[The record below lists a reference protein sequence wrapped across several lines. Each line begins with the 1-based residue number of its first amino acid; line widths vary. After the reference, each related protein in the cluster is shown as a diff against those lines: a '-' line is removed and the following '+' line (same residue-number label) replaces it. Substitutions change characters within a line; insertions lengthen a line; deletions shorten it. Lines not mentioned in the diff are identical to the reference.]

1 MIIDVSYAQGKIDWA
16 KVAKDKNVEG
26 VIIQVGY
33 GQNIARQDDTQFKNN
48 VNGCIKYGIPFG
60 LYLYSYAKTVAAVKG
75 EAEHMIRL
83 ANTVKNKI
91 SLPLYYD
98 IEEPGTGQGSL
109 QRFNAWAKLIKAA
122 GYVPGLY
129 TGEYWFNAYIHSA
142 VKYTV
147 WVAKYGT
154 NNGTPQS
161 KPNIGGY
168 DYDLWQYTS
177 KAKVS
182 GIKGGVDASLIMD
195 KSIFKNIKKE
205 DKKEDKKTTEKK
217 CKVKAKSG
225 LNCRAKASQKS
236 DIVGAFNDGAT
247 LTLLEKTSAT
257 WYKVK
262 GKASNGSTITGYVS
276 AKYVEILS

>member
-1 MIIDVSYAQGKIDWA
+1 MIIDVSEHQGKIDWK
-16 KVAKDKNVEG
+16 KVAKNKNVEA
-26 VIIQVGY
+26 VIIRIGY
-33 GQNIARQDDTQFKNN
+33 GQNIQKQDDKRATENIE
-48 VNGCIKYGIPFG
+48 GCIKYGLPFG
-60 LYLYSYAKTVAAVKG
+60 FYIYSYAKTVDTAKG
-75 EAEHMIRL
+75 EAEHMLRF
-83 ANTVKNKI
+83 AKKYKNKI

-98 IEEPGTGQGSL
+98 IEEPGTGAGSR
-109 QRFNAWAKLIKAA
+109 QRYLAYAKIIKAA

-129 TGEYWFNAYIHSA
+129 TGEYWYNTYISA
-142 VKYTV
+142 DISDTK
-147 WVAKYGT
+147 WIAKYGT
-154 NNGTPQS
+154 NNGKQQI
-161 KPNIGGY
+161 KPDIKY
-168 DYDLWQYTS
+168 AYDLWQYTS

-262 GKASNGSTITGYVS
+262 GKASDGSTITGYVS

>member
-1 MIIDVSYAQGKIDWA
+1 MVIDVSYAQGKIDWA

-33 GQNIARQDDTQFKNN
+33 GQNIPKQDDIQFKNN

-60 LYLYSYAKTVAAVKG
+60 LYIYSYAKTVEAVKG
-75 EAEHMIRL
+75 EAEHIIRL

-98 IEEPGTGQGSL
+98 IEEPGTGPGSL
-109 QRFNAWAKLIKAA
+109 QRFNAWAKIVKAA

-129 TGEYWFNAYIHSA
+129 TGEYWYNAYIHKT

-147 WVAKYGT
+147 WIAKYGT
-154 NNGTPQS
+154 NNGKPQN
-161 KPNIGGY
+161 KPNVGGQ

-182 GIKGGVDASLIMD
+182 GISGGVDASLIMD
-195 KSIFKNIKKE
+195 NSIFVKNKK
-205 DKKEDKKTTEKK
+205 DNKKTTEKK

-225 LNCRAKASQKS
+225 LNCREKASQKAE
-236 DIVGAFNDGAT
+236 IVGAFKDGEI
-247 LTLLEKTSAT
+247 LTLIDSTSAT

-262 GKASNGSTITGYVS
+262 GEAADGSTITGYVS
-276 AKYVEILS
+276 AKYVEII